1 LDHAIHNGNDTPVA
15 EICKGETKNSILL
28 WYGATTHNNSGH
40 VVVAISAGMLL
51 RL

>member
-1 LDHAIHNGNDTPVA
+1 MPFIMAMTHLLQRFVR
-15 EICKGETKNSILL
+15 GETINSILL